1 MTASKILEAR
11 TKKGFSQGELAKRSG
26 VYKSTIQR
34 YEKGAKPIRRNLEK
48 LAKALDVSIE
58 FFFQEDRN
66 PRRALNSGIG
76 LAEKIK
82 KVVEF
87 TSAEQRA
94 VEEIIDQILEKRKV
108 IGDLNG
114 IVSKL
119 PR

>member
-1 MTASKILEAR
+1 MIANKILEAR
-11 TKKGFSQGELAKRSG
+11 SQKGFSQGKLAEISG

-34 YEKGAKPIRRNLEK
+34 YEKGVKPIRRNMELI
-48 LAKALDVSIE
+48 AKALDLPVE
-58 FFFQEDRN
+58 YFYTENKDRGSVRKSN
-66 PRRALNSGIG
+66 LS
-76 LAEKIK
+76 EKIK